1 MTRDELLAHMGLQRR
16 AGAAEYV
23 LPALGV
29 FGAGLLVGAGLGL
42 LFAPKPGNE
51 LRHALGETAENYMS
65 RIRRRRGSNGDLD
78 SMSRDE
84 LYQRAQELGIEGRSE
99 MTKDELVAAISGA
112 H

>member
-1 MTRDELLAHMGLQRR
+1 MTRDDLLAHMGLQRR
-16 AGAAEYV
+16 SSAAEYV

-51 LRHALGETAENYMS
+51 LRQELGESAGSYMN
-65 RIRRRRGSNGDLD
+65 RLRRRRSSNGDLD
-78 SMSRDE
+78 SMSREE
-84 LYQRAQELGIEGRSE
+84 LYHRAQELGIEGRSE
-99 MTKDELVAAISGA
+99 MTKDELVAAISG